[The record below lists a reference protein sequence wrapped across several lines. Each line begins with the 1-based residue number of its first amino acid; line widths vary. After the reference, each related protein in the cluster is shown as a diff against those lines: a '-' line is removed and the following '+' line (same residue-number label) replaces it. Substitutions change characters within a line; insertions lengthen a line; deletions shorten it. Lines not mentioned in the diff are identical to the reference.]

1 MIACSR
7 PGSEPIARQLLGC
20 VEQVAS
26 GVELL
31 RCFAQPAF
39 AEYNKLIMGRVLR
52 KISAVWVRWGAYA
65 MAVFFAVVFFA
76 LICLQYA
83 TFNARAPDLVRF
95 LQGMWNTL
103 HGRFMVSSLG
113 KRSVLSAHFSPIL
126 ILLAPLQLLWPDP
139 RVYSL
144 VQTIGFAVGGLL
156 LYRIVQK
163 KHAEIAPW
171 FLLAFYA
178 TPVLHEL
185 ALLELRRITLAV
197 PFLALAFYGLATK
210 NRRLTLIGLLLSL
223 LCKEDVAI
231 VVAMVGVYL
240 LLFERDWR
248 WGLFYLVLGIAWFG
262 MVLYV
267 VSPSLE
273 LRAEIAGSELG
284 GYPGV
289 RYFAEWGKSLPEI
302 VVTMLKRPGAVL
314 QHMFDEQGRVGLLR
328 VLLPVGFVLPLL
340 APGWALLALPIFG
353 YQLLSSDP
361 RMHGLE
367 EWYPTATLII
377 LFAAIAVGLTRR
389 SKRQARAI
397 TLVLLGFTL
406 VGFLLYSPAPLGP
419 KFRASDYRVLE
430 HHRLAAEVV
439 AAVPADA
446 GVASTS
452 AYLPHL
458 AQREILYVYPWLPD
472 DPSVLDYY
480 LLDRNLKSYPMNEIE
495 RNDAIN
501 NLIADPNNVIQIE
514 VDGIYLLR
522 NGGPGLD
529 AFAVGRTAEG
539 AIRLDRV
546 EAAPMDERGYYRTVA
561 EEPIRVKAGQAIRA
575 TLYWEAVG
583 QPEGECTVSVRIAQ
597 PDGRLVAQHDMK
609 PSNGARPTS
618 WWQTGWKI
626 RDVYYLTIAP
636 DAAPGAAT
644 LDLLLYDSYT
654 GEHVPFDNGETILQL
669 IEVVIAG

>member
-1 MIACSR
+1 MD
-7 PGSEPIARQLLGC
+7 
-20 VEQVAS
+20 
-26 GVELL
+26 
-31 RCFAQPAF
+31 
-39 AEYNKLIMGRVLR
+39 RVLR
-52 KISAVWVRWGAYA
+52 KINAVWVRWGAYA
-65 MAVFFAVVFFA
+65 MAVLFTAVFFT
-76 LICLQYA
+76 LISLQYA
-83 TFNARAPDLVRF
+83 TFNTRAADLVRF

-103 HGRFMVSSLG
+103 HGRFMVSTLG

-126 ILLAPLQLLWPDP
+126 IILAPLYLLWPDP
-139 RVYSL
+139 RVFSL

-163 KHAEIAPW
+163 KHADIAPW
-171 FLLAFYA
+171 FLLAFYS

-197 PFLALAFYGLATK
+197 PFLAMAFYALATK
-210 NRRLTLIGLLLSL
+210 SRRLTLIGLLLSL

-248 WGLFYLVLGIAWFG
+248 WGLFYVVLGVAWFG
-262 MVLYV
+262 MILYV
-267 VSPSLE
+267 VSPTLE
-273 LRAEIAGSELG
+273 LGAEKAASEFG
-284 GYPGV
+284 GYPGFS
-289 RYFAEWGKSLPEI
+289 YFAEWGNSLPQI
-302 VVTMLKRPGAVL
+302 VITILKRPGAAL
-314 QHMFDEQGRVGLLR
+314 QYMFDEQGRAGLWR

-367 EWYPTATLII
+367 EWYPTTILII

-389 SKRQARAI
+389 SKRQAWAI
-397 TLVLLGFTL
+397 TLVLLAFTL
-406 VGFLLYSPAPLGP
+406 VGFLQYSSAPLGP
-419 KFRASDYRVLE
+419 KFHASDYEILE

-446 GVASTS
+446 RVASTS

-458 AQREILYVYPWLPD
+458 AQREILYLYPWLPD
-472 DPSVLDYY
+472 DSSVLDYY
-480 LLDRNLKSYPMNEIE
+480 LLDRNLKSYPMTETE
-495 RNDAIN
+495 RSDAIN
-501 NLIADPNNVIQIE
+501 NLIADPNYVIEIE

-522 NGGPGLD
+522 HGGPGLD
-529 AFAVGRTAEG
+529 AFGVGRTAED

-546 EAAPMDERGYYRTVA
+546 EVAPMDERGYYRTAGRDPIQVN
-561 EEPIRVKAGQAIRA
+561 PDQTIRV
-575 TLYWEAVG
+575 TVYWEAVAR
-583 QPEGECTVSVRIAQ
+583 PEGERTVSVRVAQ
-597 PDGRLVAQHDMK
+597 TDGRLVAQHDMK

-618 WWQTGWKI
+618 WWQPGWQI

-636 DAAPGAAT
+636 DATPGAAT

-654 GEHVPFDNGETILQL
+654 GEHVPFDTGETILQL
-669 IEVVIAG
+669 VEVVIAG

>member
-1 MIACSR
+1 
-7 PGSEPIARQLLGC
+7 
-20 VEQVAS
+20 
-26 GVELL
+26 
-31 RCFAQPAF
+31 
-39 AEYNKLIMGRVLR
+39 MGRVLR
-52 KISAVWVRWGAYA
+52 KINGVWVRWGAYA
-65 MAVFFAVVFFA
+65 MAVLFTAVFFW

-83 TFNARAPDLVRF
+83 TFNTRAADLVRF

-126 ILLAPLQLLWPDP
+126 ILLAPLQLLWSDP

-144 VQTIGFAVGGLL
+144 VQTIGFAVGGLH
-156 LYRIVQK
+156 LYRIVQR
-163 KHAEIAPW
+163 KHADIAPW
-171 FLLAFYA
+171 FLLAFYS
-178 TPVLHEL
+178 TPVLHQV

-197 PFLALAFYGLATK
+197 PFLAMAFYGLAAK

-248 WGLFYLVLGIAWFG
+248 WGLFYVVLGVAWFG
-262 MVLYV
+262 TVLYV
-267 VSPSLE
+267 VSPGLE
-273 LRAEIAGSELG
+273 LRAEVAASEFG

-289 RYFAEWGKSLPEI
+289 RYFAEWGSSLPEI
-302 VVTMLKRPGAVL
+302 VITILKRPAAVL
-314 QHMFDEQGRVGLLR
+314 QHMFDEQGRAGLWR

-340 APGWALLALPIFG
+340 APGWALMALPIFG

-367 EWYPTATLII
+367 EWYPTTTLII
-377 LFAAIAVGLTRR
+377 LFAAIAMGLTRR
-389 SKRQARAI
+389 SKRQAWVI
-397 TLVLLGFTL
+397 TLVLLAFTL
-406 VGFLLYSPAPLGP
+406 VGFLLFSSAPLGP
-419 KFRASDYRVLE
+419 KFRASDYKVLE

-446 GVASTS
+446 GVACTS

-458 AQREILYVYPWLPD
+458 AQREFLYLYPWLPGD
-472 DPSVLDYY
+472 VSDLDYY
-480 LLDRNLKSYPMNEIE
+480 LLDRNLKSYPMTETE

-501 NLIADPNNVIQIE
+501 NLVADPNYVIEIE

-522 NGGPGLD
+522 HGGPRSD
-529 AFAVGRTAEG
+529 AFEVGRAAEE
-539 AIRLDRV
+539 AIRLDRIEV
-546 EAAPMDERGYYRTVA
+546 APMDERGYYRTVA
-561 EEPIRVKAGQAIRA
+561 EEPVQVKAGQTIRV
-575 TLYWEAVG
+575 TLYWEAVA
-583 QPEGECTVSVRIAQ
+583 QPEGERTVSVRIAQ

-618 WWQTGWKI
+618 WWQPGWEI

-636 DAAPGAAT
+636 DATPGTAT
-644 LDLLLYDSYT
+644 LDVLLYDSYT
-654 GEHVPFDNGETILQL
+654 GEHVPFDTGETIMQL
-669 IEVVIAG
+669 IELVIAG